1 MLFATGK
8 DGKDPDRREFRR
20 VRYAEPVG
28 FTAPQPGAATGSLAS
43 DLSPG
48 GLRINLAEFIAAGTE
63 LTVQFKLDDG
73 QAVECQARVA
83 WVEKQRFSERYYAGL
98 TFLPLDSAAQ
108 IRRHIHRFVDSA

>member
-1 MLFATGK
+1 MLFATSR
-8 DGKDPDRREFRR
+8 DSDRREFRR

-28 FTAPQPGAATGSLAS
+28 FTVPRLVGAAGGGLSG

-48 GLRINLAEFIAAGTE
+48 GLRLNVAEFIAAGTE
-63 LTVQFKLDDG
+63 LTVQFRLDDG

-83 WVEKQRFSERYYAGL
+83 WVEKQRFSDRYYVGL

-108 IRRHIHRFVDSA
+108 IRKHINRFVDSL